1 MDKLHTVLYDYSQ
14 ICFFACVWISA
25 GDGYKS
31 STRRLLTIYVAAT
44 LTPKP
49 HSFND
54 WSRTQ
59 RPKKNHWYFLLYL
72 AIYSNSCQV
81 SGLVKLHHR
90 HDFFGWIICTNIQI
104 SNSNRVMVSERFWC
118 WSCDIFLNYIVRF
131 RYSFCY
137 QLVCLHGVGIRVRQR
152 CIDHFFSDSFAS

>member
-1 MDKLHTVLYDYSQ
+1 MDKLHTVSYDYSQ

-72 AIYSNSCQV
+72 ATYSNSCQV

-90 HDFFGWIICTNIQI
+90 HDFFGVDYLHKYPNFKLQPGHGFRAFLMLELRYVSKLYCEI
-104 SNSNRVMVSERFWC
+104 SVFVLLSTGLPTRGW
-118 WSCDIFLNYIVRF
+118 
-131 RYSFCY
+131 
-137 QLVCLHGVGIRVRQR
+137 H
-152 CIDHFFSDSFAS
+152 